1 MIAKNLVRLGEGAGT
16 SRAWLE
22 PAYDLAERGQL
33 DFLLFECLAE
43 RTIAFAQLE
52 RLAKPDAGYDPL
64 LLTRLRGV
72 LAPCYRQGTRI
83 LTNAGAANPPAAGR
97 LVVDLARSLGLRGLR
112 VGVVTGDDVLTL
124 LDLDALVASETG
136 RPLREL
142 EGRIVSANAY
152 LGAGSLAEALGEGA
166 HVVVGGRIAD
176 PCLALAAL
184 RHSFGWGESDWG
196 LLGAGIAVG
205 HLTECGPQVTGGYFA
220 DPGRRDVPDL
230 AHIGYPVAECRA
242 DGTAVVTKLPGS
254 GGLVSVATCTEQLLY
269 EVHDP
274 SAYFTPDVIADFSNV
289 RFAQEGPDRV
299 RVQGAGG
306 LPAPATLKVAVGYRD
321 GYIGEAQLSYG
332 GTGPPGGRGS
342 GRAGAAD
349 GCALPGAA
357 GRAAGRQLPLRRRSA
372 APRRAARGTGAGG
385 RAYGHF
391 RRGRLGGQPQRR
403 PDPGRSLWR
412 RRHLPLGAR
421 GHRHRLGLP
430 APRAGAA
437 AGRDSGGVAMRRKL
451 RDLAHARAGD
461 KGDISSIVLVVD
473 DPAHYDL
480 VRQQV
485 TPQRVKEWFGAL
497 VKGEVQRYEVPQLG
511 VLNFV
516 CHRALFGGVTRSL
529 AVDPHG
535 KSRGALLLEMEVDLP

>member
-112 VGVVTGDDVLTL
+112 VGVVTGDDVLAL

-152 LGAGSLAEALGEGA
+152 LGAGPLAEALGEGA

-196 LLGAGIAVG
+196 LLGAGVAVG

-242 DGTAVVTKLPGS
+242 DGTAIVTKLPGS

-321 GYIGEAQLSYG
+321 GYIGEARLSYG
-332 GTGPPGGRGS
+332 GTGCLA
-342 GRAGAAD
+342 RARLAAEVLAERVRLTGVRCQELRVELLGVNSLYGD
-349 GCALPGAA
+349 ALPLPGEPPEVQV
-357 GRAAGRQLPLRRRSA
+357 RAAVRTDTFA
-372 APRRAARGTGAGG
+372 EA
-385 RAYGHF
+385 
-391 RRGRLGGQPQRR
+391 
-403 PDPGRSLWR
+403 
-412 RRHLPLGAR
+412 
-421 GHRHRLGLP
+421 
-430 APRAGAA
+430 
-437 AGRDSGGVAMRRKL
+437 
-451 RDLAHARAGD
+451 
-461 KGDISSIVLVVD
+461 
-473 DPAHYDL
+473 DL
-480 VRQQV
+480 VASLSDGLTLAGPYGGGGIFRSV
-485 TPQRVKEWFGAL
+485 REVIAIASVYLPRELVRPRVEIL
-497 VKGEVQRYEVPQLG
+497 EV
-511 VLNFV
+511 
-516 CHRALFGGVTRSL
+516 
-529 AVDPHG
+529 
-535 KSRGALLLEMEVDLP
+535 